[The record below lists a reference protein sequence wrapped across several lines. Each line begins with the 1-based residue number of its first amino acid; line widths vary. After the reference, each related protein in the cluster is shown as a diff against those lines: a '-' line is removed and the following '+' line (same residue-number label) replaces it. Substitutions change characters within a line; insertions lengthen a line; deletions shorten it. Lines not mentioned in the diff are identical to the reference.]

1 MITRIVK
8 RATIIVDGIV
18 QGVGFRY
25 TVRSAAKSLGIAG
38 HVKNMDD
45 GIVEI
50 VAEGSE
56 QDIESL
62 IQHIRGVKKPAIVED
77 IRVSYQ
83 SATKK
88 GKSFSII
95 PGDMVAELMEGFGTE
110 AMHLERTNEILSK
123 WLDK

>member
-25 TVRSAAKSLGIAG
+25 TVRSAARSLGIAG

-62 IQHIRGVKKPAIVED
+62 IQHIRSVKKPAIVED
-77 IRVSYQ
+77 VRVVPDRVIRP
-83 SATKK
+83 KL
-88 GKSFSII
+88 I
-95 PGDMVAELMEGFGTE
+95 
-110 AMHLERTNEILSK
+110 
-123 WLDK
+123 